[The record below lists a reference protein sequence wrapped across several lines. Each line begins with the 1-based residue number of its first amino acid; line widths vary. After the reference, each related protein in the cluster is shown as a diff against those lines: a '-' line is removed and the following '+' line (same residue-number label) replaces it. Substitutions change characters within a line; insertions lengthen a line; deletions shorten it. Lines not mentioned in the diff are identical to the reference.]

1 MAVQVVCYEI
11 FQYLE
16 NAEVQVS
23 TTSRHLSTQ
32 VAGLGSRVWD
42 KDPASG
48 QQIEGLMQHLE
59 SVMAASGYIDKA
71 NPGHSVTRM
80 RRLFMRQQLDETEV
94 QILRGMLKA
103 IERNMN

>member
-1 MAVQVVCYEI
+1 
-11 FQYLE
+11 
-16 NAEVQVS
+16 
-23 TTSRHLSTQ
+23 
-32 VAGLGSRVWD
+32 
-42 KDPASG
+42 
-48 QQIEGLMQHLE
+48 
-59 SVMAASGYIDKA
+59 MAASGYIDKA